1 MSVIYSML
9 FSLPFEVLVL
19 LIPALMLA
27 LSFHEFAHA
36 YVAFRCGDETAALQG
51 RLTMNPIAHLD
62 LVGSLMILFVGF
74 GWAKPVPVNP
84 LLMRNPRR
92 DIIKVSLAGPISNLI
107 LAFFGGL
114 GMRIMI
120 GFHLY
125 VTFQTLF
132 TFLQFFVWINIALA
146 VFNMIPV
153 PPLDGSRVLSVVLE
167 RKNPELVYNLNR
179 YGPFILLAVIVLG
192 RVGEYSILWLIMKP
206 FINFFHWIFTGH
218 GL

>member
-1 MSVIYSML
+1 ML

-36 YVAFRCGDETAALQG
+36 YVAFRCGDDTAFYQG
-51 RLTMNPIAHLD
+51 RMTMNPFAHLD

-84 LLMRNPRR
+84 LRMKNPRQ

-107 LAFFGGL
+107 LAFLGGL
-114 GMRIMI
+114 VMRFMI
-120 GFHLY
+120 GFYLH

-132 TFLQFFVWINIALA
+132 IFLKFFIFINIALA

-153 PPLDGSRVLSVVLE
+153 PPLDGSRVLSVLLE
-167 RKNPELVYNLNR
+167 RKRPEFVYKLNQ
-179 YGPFILLAVIVLG
+179 YGPFILLALIVMG
-192 RVGEYSILWLIMKP
+192 RIGDTSILSLIMNP
-206 FINFFHWIFTGH
+206 FINFFFHLFTGY
-218 GL
+218 GI